1 MLTLFSGFLFVAVF
15 TSTLIYQ
22 LFAYLTRISVI
33 NGKVLEVANSLISS
47 TVCHALFTG
56 SFIFVLVENVLGN
69 IPLSIVPTLFY
80 SKTLT
85 LALIFWVPLIVCV
98 SISDA
103 KSFFSHLLPYGC
115 PVGLILILPL
125 IEGFSLAIRPF
136 TLIIRLSTN
145 LAAGHIML
153 YMFSYFTLL
162 NPLLPIPISILIS
175 ALYFL
180 EIFISALQAYIFFS
194 LLSLYS
200 VETVFWGWQL

>member
-15 TSTLIYQ
+15 TFTLIYQ
-22 LFAYLTRISVI
+22 FFSYLTRVSIL
-33 NGKVLEVANSLISS
+33 NRKVMDTANNLISS
-47 TVCHALFTG
+47 TVSHALFTG
-56 SFIFVLVENVLGN
+56 FFIFVLVENVLGN
-69 IPLSIVPTLFY
+69 IPLSVVPTLFY

-115 PVGLILILPL
+115 PAGLMMILPL

-136 TLIIRLSTN
+136 TLIIRLRTN

-175 ALYFL
+175 GLYFL

-200 VETVFWGWQL
+200 IETIF

>member
-1 MLTLFSGFLFVAVF
+1 MLTLLSGFLFVAVF
-15 TSTLIYQ
+15 TATLIYQ
-22 LFAYLTRISVI
+22 LFSYLTRVSVI
-33 NGKVLEVANSLISS
+33 SRKVLDTANNLISS
-47 TVCHALFTG
+47 TVSHALFTG
-56 SFIFVLVENVLGN
+56 FFIFVLVENVLGN
-69 IPLSIVPTLFY
+69 IPLAIVPTLFY

-85 LALIFWVPLIVCV
+85 LALMFWVPLMVCV

-115 PVGLILILPL
+115 PAGLMLILPL

-162 NPLLPIPISILIS
+162 NPLLPIPIRVLIS
-175 ALYFL
+175 GLYFL

-194 LLSLYS
+194 LLSLYAI
-200 VETVFWGWQL
+200 ETVSWGRQL